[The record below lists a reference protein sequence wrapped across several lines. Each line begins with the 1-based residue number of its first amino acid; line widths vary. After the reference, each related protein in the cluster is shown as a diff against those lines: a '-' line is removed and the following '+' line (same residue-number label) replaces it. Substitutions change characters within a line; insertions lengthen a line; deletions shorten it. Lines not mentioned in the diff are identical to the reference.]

1 MNCIIILQL
10 FNMLFPIPIP
20 TPAAAAADTPHRE
33 LIVKPLSDILK
44 HILGYKEPKEEEFKV

>member
-1 MNCIIILQL
+1 MNCIIGLQL
-10 FNMLFPIPIP
+10 FNTFSPIPIP